1 MDTYLFCCAKLDLDS
16 ANCYNDK
23 KSLRKTQIKK
33 AQVKKNAN
41 IRKTKVIYAKK
52 NK

>member
-16 ANCYNDK
+16 ANYYNDK
-23 KSLRKTQIKK
+23 KSLRKTQI
-33 AQVKKNAN
+33 KKNAN